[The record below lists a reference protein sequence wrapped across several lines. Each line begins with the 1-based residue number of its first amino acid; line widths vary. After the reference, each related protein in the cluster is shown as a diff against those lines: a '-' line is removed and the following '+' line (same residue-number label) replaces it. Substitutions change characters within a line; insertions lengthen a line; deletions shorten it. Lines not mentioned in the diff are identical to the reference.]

1 VTSAQRIALAPDWP
15 TVSESGVPGFE
26 ATNWTALAAPAG
38 TPRDIISK
46 INADTNRA
54 LGMADVRER
63 LAAVSTEAVGS
74 TPEEAAAKIR
84 DESERYGKLIK
95 LLKIVLN

>member
-1 VTSAQRIALAPDWP
+1 
-15 TVSESGVPGFE
+15 
-26 ATNWTALAAPAG
+26 
-38 TPRDIISK
+38 
-46 INADTNRA
+46 
-54 LGMADVRER
+54 MADVRER